1 MIVFGAAAKAAS
13 NICSSIFSEALDLR
27 LIALM
32 NWTPMKAKMALFI
45 CCLC

>member
-1 MIVFGAAAKAAS
+1 
-13 NICSSIFSEALDLR
+13 LDLR